1 MYGIEVELHE
11 TIVLLRVHDCTAMFV
26 NNSVQQLV
34 QKQHSCYDIQWLIS
48 PSPFVWLSLM
58 SIVCG
63 FGSSNIVTTKLTI
76 PNTFVSHCMQPL
88 YLSRHDLKPPP
99 PAIYPKLQTIHFM
112 VGFGVLATYT
122 GCMQMPNANELPLQ
136 VRRFN
141 LRCGQPLKCLVCGI
155 TLRHGVHG
163 TVWASTTLLQG
174 GHLNDKHITNSLN
187 CWIGE
192 LSQFAMHA
200 LYSHAGNISHLPQA
214 YKFWKQLFIQIGSL
228 KNPHTTVITI

>member
-1 MYGIEVELHE
+1 
-11 TIVLLRVHDCTAMFV
+11 
-26 NNSVQQLV
+26 
-34 QKQHSCYDIQWLIS
+34 
-48 PSPFVWLSLM
+48 
-58 SIVCG
+58 
-63 FGSSNIVTTKLTI
+63 
-76 PNTFVSHCMQPL
+76 MQPL

-174 GHLNDKHITNSLN
+174 GHLNNKHITNSLN

-200 LYSHAGNISHLPQA
+200 LYRHAGEHHVIYHRHTSFENSYSFKLVLKKSPHNCYYYRTVLYCVLQTLSTMDWWLIRRNLPCFQVD
-214 YKFWKQLFIQIGSL
+214 WWTPVL
-228 KNPHTTVITI
+228 

>member
-1 MYGIEVELHE
+1 MLW
-11 TIVLLRVHDCTAMFV
+11 L
-26 NNSVQQLV
+26 
-34 QKQHSCYDIQWLIS
+34 IQWLIS

-58 SIVCG
+58 SIVCE

-99 PAIYPKLQTIHFM
+99 PAINPKLQTIHFM

-155 TLRHGVHG
+155 TLRHGVH

-200 LYSHAGNISHLPQA
+200 LYSHAGEHQS
-214 YKFWKQLFIQIGSL
+214 FTTGIQVLKTVIHSNWSL